1 MPYISG
7 RFGGASSIDTI
18 AVFRA
23 SRDPGIFDKPK
34 SWSNLQQT
42 KPFSTILQELTKFLE
57 VYKSW
62 ASPHRVEQFR
72 PIDGCNLLCLLIL
85 MQSRFC
91 DPQENL
97 AKWSSRNKLY
107 KKSKANR
114 YFLVHF
120 FFIKNLFKS
129 AVIVFCHLNNKTKRW
144 NNLKY
149 LKYDFTVKL
158 QKIGLGLTQ
167 KSTSSSY
174 PFSWKKI
181 REITTIL
188 IWMKSEWLRGVP
200 FGSCP
205 RILPSKPPL
214 QLSKILLCL
223 RRINPWAL
231 FLISFDFLV

>member
-1 MPYISG
+1 
-7 RFGGASSIDTI
+7 
-18 AVFRA
+18 
-23 SRDPGIFDKPK
+23 
-34 SWSNLQQT
+34 
-42 KPFSTILQELTKFLE
+42 
-57 VYKSW
+57 
-62 ASPHRVEQFR
+62 
-72 PIDGCNLLCLLIL
+72 

-91 DPQENL
+91 DLEENL

-107 KKSKANR
+107 KISKANR
-114 YFLVHF
+114 NFLVHF
-120 FFIKNLFKS
+120 FFIKKSSVKVLFIDFCQLHNKS
-129 AVIVFCHLNNKTKRW
+129 KWW
-144 NNLKY
+144 NNLEY

-158 QKIGLGLTQ
+158 RKIRLGLTQ